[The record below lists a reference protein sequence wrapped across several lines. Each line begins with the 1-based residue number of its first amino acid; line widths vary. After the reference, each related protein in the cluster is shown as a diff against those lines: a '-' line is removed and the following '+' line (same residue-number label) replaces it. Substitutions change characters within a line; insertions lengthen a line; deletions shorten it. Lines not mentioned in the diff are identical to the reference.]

1 VVVVRGDHGSTP
13 QLGLRISGAVLLAVS
28 AGIHLDLYLTGYRKI
43 PTIGWLFLLQVIVG
57 LMLTIAALV
66 TRSRLAAAASAALAL
81 STLGAYL
88 LAVWIGLFGFKEIR
102 TRAGLAAGLIEVAAF
117 ATLALAAVTA
127 DSARRAAVPA
137 VPAASGGAFVGAF
150 TGTFAGTANGASAGA
165 PADTGA
171 FASAGPGR
179 RRARARAQSAVS
191 MVVAA
196 VSAVSVA
203 ALALLGVA
211 VVSTGGSPVAAADVG
226 STLKTV
232 KIGGVDVLANADGLT
247 LYWFAPDTTTSSKCF
262 GSCAIY
268 WPPVSGSPAAGPGVT
283 GKLGTIKRPGGG
295 LQATYNG
302 HPLYTYIGD
311 RGPGQANGNDL
322 DLNGGFWYDIRISR

>member
-1 VVVVRGDHGSTP
+1 VVVVRGSHGSTL

-57 LMLTIAALV
+57 FVLTIAALV

-81 STLGAYL
+81 STLAAYL

-127 DSARRAAVPA
+127 DSARRAAAPG
-137 VPAASGGAFVGAF
+137 AASGSAFVGAF
-150 TGTFAGTANGASAGA
+150 AGIGVGA
-165 PADTGA
+165 PAGASSGTGA
-171 FASAGPGR
+171 LAGAGPG

-191 MVVAA
+191 VVVGA

-211 VVSTGGSPVAAADVG
+211 VVSAGGSPVAAADVG
-226 STLKTV
+226 ATLKTV
-232 KIGGVDVLANADGLT
+232 KIGGVNVLANADGLT
-247 LYWFAPDTTTSSKCF
+247 LYWFAPDTSTSSKCF

-268 WPPVSGSPAAGPGVT
+268 WPPVSGSPTAGPGVT
-283 GKLGTIKRPGGG
+283 GKLGTIKRAGGG
-295 LQATYNG
+295 LQATYDG

-322 DLNGGFWYDIRISR
+322 DLNGGFWYDIRVSQ

>member
-1 VVVVRGDHGSTP
+1 VVVVRRNHGSTP

-57 LMLTIAALV
+57 FMLTIAALV

-127 DSARRAAVPA
+127 DSARRAGA
-137 VPAASGGAFVGAF
+137 PAAVSGGAFAGA
-150 TGTFAGTANGASAGA
+150 FAGTAVGVSAG
-165 PADTGA
+165 TGA
-171 FASAGPGR
+171 FAGTGTGAFAGAGPGH
-179 RRARARAQSAVS
+179 RARARAQSAVS
-191 MVVAA
+191 VVVGA

-226 STLKTV
+226 ATLKTV

-295 LQATYNG
+295 LQATYDG

-322 DLNGGFWYDIRISR
+322 DLNGGFWYDIHVSR